1 MTGERSDAPRPSPA
15 VDPWALVATLT
26 QAQAALRGERD
37 ALIRQCATLAQQ
49 HAEATAAHDQVRQ
62 ELERAQHHLREY
74 QKLHDLTV
82 MELERWRR
90 HLFGHKAERLD
101 TDQRQ
106 LVFEVLRQELDQVRQ
121 PEAEKKAREAA
132 KQGTSKKRGPRAAR
146 QLDLDHLPCERIE
159 LTDLRVLAEPERW
172 VRVSEETSTKLEFRR
187 ASFVRL
193 EIVRPIWVRR
203 DAVAEIADAVRDADA
218 APPPP
223 PPAPPRAPVA
233 RVTIPTTPGAPV
245 ASVTIPTTPGAL
257 VAPVAPPAVGTAP
270 VRSETP
276 SASLP
281 TVVTATGTAVSAVG
295 ARVPTTMPRVITA
308 PLLEHP
314 IPRCLAGPAL
324 LAHVLVSRF
333 ADHLPYA
340 RLAKR
345 FAREGVKLADSTI
358 GGWVEPCA
366 KLLGRVVDA
375 MLADAIAHAPWIAID
390 PTGVLV
396 QQKEKCRRGFFWVM
410 VAAQDHVFFR
420 YTPKQNG
427 EVPRRLLK
435 DYKGYVQADA
445 ASVYHALFEL
455 GTTTEVGCQAHA
467 RRRFYDARTSD
478 PERALTAIGFIHQLY
493 AIDDETRAM
502 PLAERT
508 KERAARA
515 GPVLTAY
522 KAWLDKAEA
531 VTLPRSPIGEAIRYT
546 LNQWVP
552 LTRFVED
559 GRLRLDNNHS
569 ERELR
574 AIAVGRKNWIFVG
587 TDEYGEHAAVIVSL
601 IASCRLHQIN
611 PETYL
616 RDVLLLIN
624 TWPAAKVIQLAPK
637 YWNETRAALTADQK
651 AILAS
656 WPH

>member
-1 MTGERSDAPRPSPA
+1 MRPEFSTLLRRVARVRTERSMTTRRDPQDAARPSSA
-15 VDPWALVATLT
+15 VDPWALVAALT
-26 QAQAALRGERD
+26 QEREALRGERD
-37 ALIRQCATLAQQ
+37 ALAQTHAALAQKHQ
-49 HAEATAAHDQVRQ
+49 DTTAAHAQVCA

-74 QKLHDLTV
+74 QKLQDLTV
-82 MELERWRR
+82 MELERLRR
-90 HLFGHKAERLD
+90 HVFGHKAERL
-101 TDQRQ
+101 TADQRQ
-106 LVFEVLRQELDQVRQ
+106 LVFAVLRTELDQVRD
-121 PEAEKKAREAA
+121 PEAEKKARDDA
-132 KQGTSKKRGPRAAR
+132 KRGASKKRGPRAAR
-146 QLDLDHLPCERIE
+146 KLRLDHLPCERIE
-159 LTDLRVLAEPERW
+159 LTDLRVLAEPDRW
-172 VRVSEETSTKLEFRR
+172 VRVSEETSTKVEFRR

-203 DAVAEIADAVRDADA
+203 DAVAEVAASVLDA
-218 APPPP
+218 AATTPATTPAT
-223 PPAPPRAPVA
+223 PPATPPA
-233 RVTIPTTPGAPV
+233 GAPIGL
-245 ASVTIPTTPGAL
+245 APAPS
-257 VAPVAPPAVGTAP
+257 VAP
-270 VRSETP
+270 
-276 SASLP
+276 P
-281 TVVTATGTAVSAVG
+281 TVVTPAGIPLAARG
-295 ARVPTTMPRVITA
+295 LRVPTTIPRVIQA

-345 FAREGVKLADSTI
+345 FAREGVELADSTL
-358 GGWVEPCA
+358 GAWVEPCA
-366 KLLGRVVDA
+366 KLLGCVVEA
-375 MLADAIAHAPWIAID
+375 MLADAVAHAPWIAMD

-427 EVPRRLLK
+427 DVPKRLLK

-445 ASVYHALFEL
+445 SSVYHALFEL
-455 GTTTEVGCQAHA
+455 GATTEVGCLAHA

-493 AIDDETRAM
+493 AVDDETRAM
-502 PLAERT
+502 PLDERT

-515 GPVLTAY
+515 GPVLTAF
-522 KAWLDKAEA
+522 KAWLDKEA
-531 VTLPRSPIGEAIRYT
+531 LLTLPRSPIGEAIGYAR
-546 LNQWVP
+546 NQWVP

-574 AIAVGRKNWIFVG
+574 AIAVGRKNWLFVG
-587 TDEYGEHAAVIVSL
+587 TDEYGEYAAVIVSL

-616 RDVLLLIN
+616 RDVLLLLN
-624 TWPAAKVIQLAPK
+624 TWPAAKVLQLAPK
-637 YWNETRAALTADQK
+637 YWKETRANLDENQK

-656 WPH
+656 WPY

>member
-1 MTGERSDAPRPSPA
+1 MRAQDDAPPPPSSD
-15 VDPWALVATLT
+15 DPWARLAALTQEREALRAERDALAQQCATLT
-26 QAQAALRGERD
+26 Q
-37 ALIRQCATLAQQ
+37 Q
-49 HAEATAAHDQVRQ
+49 HADATAAHAQTRQ

-74 QKLHDLTV
+74 QKLQDLTV

-101 TDQRQ
+101 ADQRQ
-106 LVFEVLRQELDQVRQ
+106 LVFEVLRHELDQVRN
-121 PEAEKKAREAA
+121 PEAEKKAREDA
-132 KQGTSKKRGPRAAR
+132 KRGTSKKRGPRSPR
-146 QLDLDHLPCERIE
+146 KLDLDHLPCERIE

-203 DAVAEIADAVRDADA
+203 DAVAEIADAVREA
-218 APPPP
+218 ASP
-223 PPAPPRAPVA
+223 PPAPPPEPPRTPVARMTIPTTSCAPVA
-233 RVTIPTTPGAPV
+233 GVTIPTTPRAPV
-245 ASVTIPTTPGAL
+245 APL
-257 VAPVAPPAVGTAP
+257 APPAVGAARMRP
-270 VRSETP
+270 EVP
-276 SASLP
+276 SGSPPA
-281 TVVTATGTAVSAVG
+281 VVTPTGTAVSTVG
-295 ARVPTTMPRVITA
+295 TRVPTTVPRVITA

-345 FAREGVKLADSTI
+345 FAREGVVLADSTI

-366 KLLGRVVDA
+366 KLLVRVVDA

-455 GTTTEVGCQAHA
+455 GATTEVGCLAHA

-515 GPVLTAY
+515 GPVLTAFQ
-522 KAWLDKAEA
+522 AWLDKEA
-531 VTLPRSPIGEAIRYT
+531 LVTLPRSPIGEAIGYAR
-546 LNQWVP
+546 NQWVP

-624 TWPAAKVIQLAPK
+624 TWPAAKVLQLAPK
-637 YWNETRAALTADQK
+637 YWKETRAVLDDNQK